1 MQFRHTI
8 PTPQDLTAPATLKAI
23 NKHVAMSPTPPKAE
37 EPPQKR
43 PRGRPRKDGRPAGSV
58 PKVAKPANHPYTNL
72 AHPIDGSVI
81 KRGRGR
87 RRKVPLVLTVPA
99 QGNGIDDNTTVAP
112 DASSRTPQK
121 QQKMSDQPKRLE
133 ELDVSTDQSKETPKQ
148 FCLSQT
154 GGSGQGQKCENF
166 WTTEYEGPNDLKMMY
181 VEQASCRYLPYLSE
195 NCHAKYCRTLKDNIA
210 RQQLQCK
217 RWAEDRQHRL
227 RAAAGPGAA
236 WGKRWELPKYG
247 VEDEIPKELG
257 QIDKF
262 MFPRLA
268 IVASRPA
275 LESEVVE
282 EVPKELCQT
291 DESMFPQWSG
301 KTRKWARE
309 LHGVYDERPFW
320 EDANMQASPSK
331 AAGRRE

>member
-1 MQFRHTI
+1 
-8 PTPQDLTAPATLKAI
+8 
-23 NKHVAMSPTPPKAE
+23 MSPTPPKAE

-87 RRKVPLVLTVPA
+87 PRKVPLVLTVPA

-133 ELDVSTDQSKETPKQ
+133 ELDVSTDQSEETPKQ

-166 WTTEYEGPNDLKMMY
+166 WTTEYEGPNDLKMM
-181 VEQASCRYLPYLSE
+181 
-195 NCHAKYCRTLKDNIA
+195 TLKDNIA

-262 MFPRLA
+262 MFPQLA
-268 IVASRPA
+268 IVASGPA

-320 EDANMQASPSK
+320 EDTNMQASPSK